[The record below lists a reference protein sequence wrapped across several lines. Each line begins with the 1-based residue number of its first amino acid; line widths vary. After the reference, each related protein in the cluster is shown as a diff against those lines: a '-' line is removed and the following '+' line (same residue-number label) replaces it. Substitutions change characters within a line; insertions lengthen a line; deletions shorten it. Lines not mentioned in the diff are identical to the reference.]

1 MSTTW
6 NNELELK
13 LIECYQS
20 EPILWQSKHKEHKN
34 KNKIHDAWTRI
45 SDILNIPVGELKKK
59 KDSLMSSYRTYRKK
73 VKDSTHSGASS
84 SEIYKP
90 IWFAYE
96 TMDSFLGEGV
106 QCKQTINTVSI
117 NFIST

>member
-45 SDILNIPVGELKKK
+45 SDILYIPVGELKKK
-59 KDSLMSSYRTYRKK
+59 RIHLCPVIEPIERKLRIPHTVGQAQVKYINPSGLRTKLWTRFWEK
-73 VKDSTHSGASS
+73 V
-84 SEIYKP
+84 
-90 IWFAYE
+90 FN
-96 TMDSFLGEGV
+96 V
-106 QCKQTINTVSI
+106 NKQ
-117 NFIST
+117 

>member
-34 KNKIHDAWTRI
+34 KIHDAWTRI
-45 SDILNIPVGELKKK
+45 SDLLNIPVVELKKK
-59 KDSLMSSYRTYRKK
+59 RIHLYPVIEPIERNLRIPHALGQAQVKYINPSGLRTKLWTRFWEK
-73 VKDSTHSGASS
+73 V
-84 SEIYKP
+84 
-90 IWFAYE
+90 FN
-96 TMDSFLGEGV
+96 V
-106 QCKQTINTVSI
+106 NKQ
-117 NFIST
+117 